1 MLSKVIDFL
10 EKYRYDAAM
19 DAQLI
24 SSIEDLG
31 LSNKEARIYVASLM
45 LGPSGVQSIA
55 DYSGIK
61 RVTTYVILES
71 LVTLGLVSQIV
82 KGKKTFF
89 IAEDPTNLRRLLD
102 KREQEVKEQKQ
113 SFETILPNLIGLKAL
128 PKESP
133 SVRFYEGAEG
143 IRTIMDTYLN
153 RAHLGKADIIY
164 GFSNLDQIFS
174 YFPDIREKG
183 FNPNRMRESINS
195 RMLYTSS
202 QGPIL
207 KTNDTELNRESRYLP
222 PDKFDMAGDF
232 TIIGDTIIMLS
243 LTGKQ
248 PLGVTITS
256 SVLAQGLR
264 VIFQGAWEN
273 AKTYNK

>member
-1 MLSKVIDFL
+1 MLSKVVDFINP
-10 EKYRYDAAM
+10 YRYDAAM

-45 LGPSGVQSIA
+45 LGASGVQSIA

-113 SFETILPNLIGLKAL
+113 SFETILPSLLGLKAL

-133 SVRFYEGAEG
+133 SVRFYEGVEG
-143 IRTIMDTYLN
+143 IRTVSETYMS
-153 RAHLGKADIIY
+153 KARMKEAKMIY
-164 GFSNLDQIFS
+164 GVTNLDHVFN
-174 YFPDIREKG
+174 YFPEIRERK
-183 FNPNRMRESINS
+183 FNPNRLSEGIAS
-195 RMLYTSS
+195 RMIYTSS
-202 QGPIL
+202 LGPIL
-207 KTNDTELNRESRYLP
+207 KDDDAALNRESRYLP
-222 PDKFDMAGDF
+222 SDRFNMAGDF
-232 TIIGDTIIMLS
+232 TIIGDTIIMMS

-248 PLGVTITS
+248 PIAVTITS

-264 VIFQGAWEN
+264 VIFQVAWGN
-273 AKTYNK
+273 AESYNK